1 MTDSQKLDLVLSKM
15 DMLGSKIE
23 TLETRMDAFEARMD
37 AFETRMETFETRME
51 TFETRMETLETRVD
65 ALETL
70 KADVKDMKMMLENE
84 ICVNIRRIA
93 EGHLD
98 LARNLKEVQKPNAEL
113 ELLSVR
119 VTKLESDVRELKQ
132 KIS

>member
-37 AFETRMETFETRME
+37 AFETRME

-98 LARNLKEVQKPNAEL
+98 LARNVKEVQKPNAEL

-132 KIS
+132 KNS

>member
-37 AFETRMETFETRME
+37 AFEARME

-132 KIS
+132 KNS

>member
-37 AFETRMETFETRME
+37 AFETRME

>member
-37 AFETRMETFETRME
+37 AFEARME

-119 VTKLESDVRELKQ
+119 VTKLESYVRELKQ

>member
-37 AFETRMETFETRME
+37 AFEARME

>member
-23 TLETRMDAFEARMD
+23 TLETRMDAFEA
-37 AFETRMETFETRME
+37 RMETFETRME

>member
-23 TLETRMDAFEARMD
+23 TLETRMDAFEA
-37 AFETRMETFETRME
+37 RME

-132 KIS
+132 KNS

>member
-37 AFETRMETFETRME
+37 AFETRME

-132 KIS
+132 KNS